1 MPKLLGDH
9 LQLGTMSGPHDETT
23 DEGDGDEDVTVSDAD
38 SEPVSETDSPQ
49 HRGRTDN
56 DLADE
61 TVRSMDENPAN
72 DPVQEAFEGKVDLY
86 DIATWEKRSG
96 LDNFAAGF
104 VDFFGGNKRV
114 ILLAVALTLF
124 LGQVALVGLF
134 VLQAPLLGVLSLLSL
149 VPALFFVVFIWSS
162 DPTRR
167 EPVTLLAVTFV
178 LSVLFASF
186 AAVVN
191 STLLPGFE
199 VIPVLGLPLFYFLVV
214 GPIEEFVK
222 WLAVRVYA
230 FRSGD
235 FGTVVD
241 GVVYGAV
248 AGLGFAAIENLIYI
262 VFFSVTVTPVETIIE
277 QQYAIATAVT
287 RSFVGPGHVI
297 FSAWAGFYLGLAKF
311 NPQHRGPIVVKGLLI
326 AAVIHATYNTV
337 VTLVPL
343 NAIGFLGFILSF
355 HVFWFL
361 LLYRKVRKYR
371 DLYAVAGGVVGP
383 RHPDRPG

>member
-1 MPKLLGDH
+1 
-9 LQLGTMSGPHDETT
+9 MSGPHDETT
-23 DEGDGDEDVTVSDAD
+23 DEGDGDEDITVSDAD
-38 SEPVSETDSPQ
+38 SEQVSETDNPP

-230 FRSGD
+230 FRSDD